1 MSETNPSIWAVRPV
15 AKEHTTELTAWR
27 AFVITGPGSE
37 HGTLHLTGYVQQL
50 GEGRV
55 SSPVSDFD
63 PAARTARSSSG
74 RTYLL
79 VGPTGHHSD
88 AEYVWSHWLRLK
100 GTNEAD
106 VKEVSSD
113 LQRRT
118 QEAAQ

>member
-1 MSETNPSIWAVRPV
+1 MNETNPSIWAVRPV

-55 SSPVSDFD
+55 SSPVSDFY

-79 VGPTGHHSD
+79 VGPTGHHPD
-88 AEYVWSHWLRLK
+88 AEYVWSHWLRLN
-100 GTNEAD
+100 GTGEAD

-113 LQRRT
+113 LQQQM